1 VRKLGLLAMPLLLVL
16 SGCFLRDDGDDAA
29 PRAPVYPAA
38 INIQGDLTV
47 NGASYV
53 RGNLSDCAGAGPYAD
68 VIRGAPVLV
77 TNQNKRP
84 VAIGRVAYGIGTNV
98 YRNRLDQC
106 TFRFRVAAVPRQQSY
121 YISVGRQ
128 QPQFITFPTLYRY
141 AGTLQYSLP
150 PRPRP
155 TTTTLSPLIG

>member
-1 VRKLGLLAMPLLLVL
+1 VRKLGLLAMPLLLL
-16 SGCFLRDDGDDAA
+16 LAGCFGGDGDDAA
-29 PRAPVYPAA
+29 PTRPVYPAA

-77 TNQNKRP
+77 TNQNNRP

-106 TFRFRVAAVPRQQSY
+106 TFRFRVGAVPRQQAY

-128 QPQFITFPTLYRY
+128 KPQFISFPTLYRY
-141 AGTLQYSLP
+141 AGTLQYTLP
-150 PRPRP
+150 PRAPA